1 MRSSGLWRHVESF
14 IQKKSPGVSTKI
26 KNAPQFTLH
35 IHHTNNLKDASDV
48 ARYSMLSSRKVPIPT
63 DKSITRLELLLL
75 HKADVNARV
84 LSPVQSSGEFGR
96 DFTPWKTNGWNLQP
110 SPINRKEHDL
120 NHPPPGNYGTQPSQ
134 GQGGRSFPCLENGIF
149 LKKEA
154 KRCKEEVSFWGII
167 WVDIVQ
173 PTKTSTCVW
182 QKSPESCRMSGFW
195 RW

>member
-26 KNAPQFTLH
+26 KNAPQFRVY

-63 DKSITRLELLLL
+63 DNSITRLELLLL

-134 GQGGRSFPCLENGIF
+134 GQGGALLNAEKSAVLFPVNGEWHIFEKRGSQRIRIF
-149 LKKEA
+149 LGDYMG
-154 KRCKEEVSFWGII
+154 W
-167 WVDIVQ
+167 W
-173 PTKTSTCVW
+173 
-182 QKSPESCRMSGFW
+182 PESCRMSGFW

>member
-35 IHHTNNLKDASDV
+35 IHHSNNLKDASDV

-134 GQGGRSFPCLENGIF
+134 GQGGALLNAEKSAVLFPVWRMAYF
-149 LKKEA
+149 WKKEA
-154 KRCKEEVSFWGII
+154 KRKYLFGGLYGLI
-167 WVDIVQ
+167 
-173 PTKTSTCVW
+173 
-182 QKSPESCRMSGFW
+182 
-195 RW
+195 